1 MATHAYPR
9 SCKLLLGGI
18 AHLGRLIDKVRL
30 RHAGQIQDY
39 NYLTV
44 GFDKYLL
51 DLLGIAPQHIE
62 QRILE
67 GGSDEEILAWVQVH
81 ARAFTPEELRVFN
94 ERILTGGPRDEAGRQ
109 RFQGRLREIA
119 AKRGVPVERLPSV
132 ATWADVI
139 ELDEGRL

>member
-1 MATHAYPR
+1 
-9 SCKLLLGGI
+9 LLGGI